1 VSLVIEPAS
10 EADATEI
17 LALQKL
23 AYQSEARI
31 YDDDTIPPLHQTL
44 DEMRQDIARETVLK
58 ATEDA
63 RIIGSVRARLDHEAT
78 CHIGRLIVAP
88 DCQGRGLGQRL
99 MRAIEDRFAEAAR
112 YELFTGHRSERNLH
126 LYRKLGYQ
134 AFREEP
140 VGSRV
145 TVVFLE
151 KRSHAGRPSCS

>member
-1 VSLVIEPAS
+1 MSLVIEQAS
-10 EADATEI
+10 EADAAKI

-44 DEMRQDIARETVLK
+44 EQMREDIARMAVLK
-58 ATEDA
+58 ATEEG
-63 RIIGSVRARLDHEAT
+63 RIVGSVRARLDDQGT

-88 DCQGRGLGQRL
+88 ERQGRGLGQRL
-99 MRAIEDRFAEAAR
+99 MRAIEERFAEAAR
-112 YELFTGHRSERNLH
+112 YELFTGHRSQRNLH

-134 AFREEP
+134 VFRQEAL
-140 VGSRV
+140 GSRV

-151 KRSHAGRPSCS
+151 KRAPAGRPPSR

>member
-1 VSLVIEPAS
+1 VSPVIEEAS
-10 EADATEI
+10 DADADEI

-44 DEMRQDIARETVLK
+44 EEMRGDIARMAVLK
-58 ATEDA
+58 ATEEG
-63 RIIGSVRARLDHEAT
+63 RIVGSVRARLDDRAT

-88 DCQGRGLGQRL
+88 DSQGRGLGQRL
-99 MRAIEDRFAEAAR
+99 MRAIEERFVEAAR

-134 AFREEP
+134 VFREEP
-140 VGSRV
+140 LGSRV
-145 TVVFLE
+145 TMVFLE
-151 KRSHAGRPSCS
+151 KRGRRGPRSGQ